1 MEGLVPD
8 VSGIQSAV
16 LPILTVGAAIVGAFV
31 LFKLGKRAA
40 NRL

>member
-1 MEGLVPD
+1 MQALLPD

-16 LPILTVGAAIVGAFV
+16 LSILAVGAAIVGAFV

>member
-1 MEGLVPD
+1 MDGLVPD

-16 LPILTVGAAIVGAFV
+16 ISILAVGAAIVGAFV

>member
-1 MEGLVPD
+1 MDGLVPD
-8 VSGIQSAV
+8 VSAIQSAV
-16 LPILTVGAAIVGAFV
+16 LSILTVGAAVVGAFV

>member
-1 MEGLVPD
+1 VDGLVPD
-8 VSGIQSAV
+8 VTGIQSAV
-16 LPILTVGAAIVGAFV
+16 LPILAVGAAIVGAFV